1 MVGEVAREHKLALI
15 EDCCLALGAG
25 WRGQKL
31 GGFGVAGVFSFGFA
45 KPLQAGE
52 GGMIVTDDAEFAREC
67 EILRSRGGLW
77 TFTGEKDVRTL
88 GWNGRISAFVSA
100 VALAQ
105 LRKYPE
111 LLARMQVNARP
122 IEDAVRACKG
132 LALFREDPRITAQGY
147 TQLGF
152 RVLPETLGIPRALFC
167 EALRAEG
174 VPASAGS
181 FMPTQRY
188 TFFKG
193 GEWKRWLLRCDDP
206 ATVEANYSRPYPN
219 ADRLFDH
226 EAVYLPR
233 HLLLREPDARAAA
246 AAIQKVCSNIGP
258 LQRLHASRRLS

>member
-1 MVGEVAREHKLALI
+1 M
-15 EDCCLALGAG
+15 
-25 WRGQKL
+25 
-31 GGFGVAGVFSFGFA
+31 
-45 KPLQAGE
+45 
-52 GGMIVTDDAEFAREC
+52 
-67 EILRSRGGLW
+67 
-77 TFTGEKDVRTL
+77 
-88 GWNGRISAFVSA
+88 SAFVSA

-132 LALFREDPRITAQGY
+132 LALFREDPRIAAQSY

-152 RVLPETLGIPRALFC
+152 RVRPDALGIPRSLLC
-167 EALRAEG
+167 EALRTEG
-174 VPASAGS
+174 VPVSAGS

-193 GEWKRWLLRCDDP
+193 GEWKRWVLRCDAP
-206 ATVEANYSRPYPN
+206 AAVEANYLRPYPG